1 MVKNLNED
9 ISKQIKE
16 NMNLFAEEII
26 ELQYIIQP
34 HLIIKYNKMQKEK
47 FLDDIK
53 SSLNFLSISIGVDSK
68 ELYFN
73 YITWLAKVIKN
84 LKIPLDEMLTSF
96 QCMKEILNKEIEI
109 SDCYIIERYVEE
121 SIQYFIYTYNHE
133 YKDDQDN
140 VENFKVKEFLEYLL
154 NFEKEKAIK
163 YIMDKI
169 EDHTDIKEIYMEYLQ
184 VSLHQIGELWMEGK
198 ISVAKEHYCTA
209 IIQHIISLMYPY
221 IFTNTKK
228 KNRTMFAVSAGEELH
243 EIGIRM
249 VTDFF
254 ELDGWNT
261 VYLGSNISINSVI
274 KELRDGEANLLA
286 ISITMGN
293 NIQFAIDLIN
303 QIKRD
308 SVLSKIKI
316 IVGGRVFDESKDL
329 WRKVEA
335 DGYGRNAVES
345 VEIGNKLMVEEKIIE
360 QRND

>member
-1 MVKNLNED
+1 
-9 ISKQIKE
+9 
-16 NMNLFAEEII
+16 
-26 ELQYIIQP
+26 
-34 HLIIKYNKMQKEK
+34 
-47 FLDDIK
+47 
-53 SSLNFLSISIGVDSK
+53 
-68 ELYFN
+68 
-73 YITWLAKVIKN
+73 
-84 LKIPLDEMLTSF
+84 
-96 QCMKEILNKEIEI
+96 
-109 SDCYIIERYVEE
+109 
-121 SIQYFIYTYNHE
+121 
-133 YKDDQDN
+133 
-140 VENFKVKEFLEYLL
+140 
-154 NFEKEKAIK
+154 
-163 YIMDKI
+163 
-169 EDHTDIKEIYMEYLQ
+169 
-184 VSLHQIGELWMEGK
+184 
-198 ISVAKEHYCTA
+198 
-209 IIQHIISLMYPY
+209 
-221 IFTNTKK
+221 
-228 KNRTMFAVSAGEELH
+228 MFAVSAGEELH